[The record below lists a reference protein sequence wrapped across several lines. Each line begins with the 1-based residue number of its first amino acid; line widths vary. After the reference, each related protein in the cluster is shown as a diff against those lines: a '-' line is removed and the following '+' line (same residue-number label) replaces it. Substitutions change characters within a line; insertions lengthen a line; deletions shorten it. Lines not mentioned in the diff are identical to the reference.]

1 MYMTSCILNSLIESR
16 EEVGRPGPLC
26 FSEVSHDVC
35 LLLPEVSCL
44 LKLQFAL
51 GVHKQKY
58 TYHKVL
64 YMTI

>member
-1 MYMTSCILNSLIESR
+1 MMLCILNSLIESR
-16 EEVGRPGPLC
+16 EKVGRLGPLC
-26 FSEVSHDVC
+26 FSEVSHDMR
-35 LLLPEVSCL
+35 LLLPEVSCF

-58 TYHKVL
+58 TYLKVL